1 LDCLA
6 VCTAATGSVGSS
18 RSVALGAQWW
28 WCAMDGTLPIHAR
41 CSIHLRCR
49 RTWIPTTMRT
59 TSLVTSHHAR
69 TSHARSAGLVRCC
82 ATRKAWRSASAWMC
96 ALALQW
102 SVVDHHAWVSAK
114 TMAEAGQNAAES
126 TNDNYNPNIEAGP
139 DLNALA
145 KAKLWDGKRAEGEC
159 SLFADG
165 EACRRALLE
174 QGRKEGD
181 ESNAYQAQ
189 AGTAAGG
196 RGSSRGVAGA
206 AAKDG
211 DNYRTKTAELADTL
225 RRVIQLEPYDP
236 NRPQDVKEAQ
246 AQAKAWASN
255 YAPGGSGSLGG
266 SASKMYTVVDAFNGH
281 VAANGA
287 APVRAR
293 LKGYLLNNL
302 DEVDALLQANK

>member
-1 LDCLA
+1 
-6 VCTAATGSVGSS
+6 
-18 RSVALGAQWW
+18 
-28 WCAMDGTLPIHAR
+28 
-41 CSIHLRCR
+41 
-49 RTWIPTTMRT
+49 MRT
-59 TSLVTSHHAR
+59 TRLLTSHHAR
-69 TSHARSAGLVRCC
+69 TSHARRAGEVRCC
-82 ATRKAWRSASAWMC
+82 ALPKTWRSASAWMC

-114 TMAEAGQNAAES
+114 TMAEAGQRASES
-126 TNDNYNPNIEAGP
+126 ASDNYNPNIEAGP

-165 EACRRALLE
+165 ESCRRALLE

-196 RGSSRGVAGA
+196 RGGGRGVAGA

-236 NRPQDVKEAQ
+236 NRPQEVKDAQ
-246 AQAKAWASN
+246 TQAKAWASN

-302 DEVDALLQANK
+302 EEVEALLQANK